1 MSDLKINIAKNFELL
16 LQKKDGDKI
25 TVKDIVDACGISR
38 QAFYYHFEDIQA
50 VLEWNFENKLNEVLG
65 KCDFSQE
72 PRQAIAL
79 LLQEIWDE
87 KRYMKRMKDSKNMD
101 RLLKL
106 LTDVIRQYLEELVN
120 RNQERILLAMRDIK
134 RLLDFYASGIAG
146 YMIQRVEDTSFD
158 YENYAIFLEK
168 MIFGEIKLIKK

>member
-1 MSDLKINIAKNFELL
+1 MQDLKINIAKKFELL

-25 TVKDIVDACGISR
+25 TVKDIVDTCGISR

-79 LLQEIWDE
+79 LLQEIWDK
-87 KRYMKRMKDSKNMD
+87 KRYIKRMKDSKNMD
-101 RLLKL
+101 RLLKM

-120 RNQERILLAMRDIK
+120 RNQEHISLPLREITM
-134 RLLDFYASGIAG
+134 LLDFYASGIAG
-146 YMIQRVEDTSFD
+146 YMIQRVEDISFD
-158 YENYAIFLEK
+158 YERYAVFLEK
-168 MIFGEIKLIKK
+168 MIFGEIKLIEK